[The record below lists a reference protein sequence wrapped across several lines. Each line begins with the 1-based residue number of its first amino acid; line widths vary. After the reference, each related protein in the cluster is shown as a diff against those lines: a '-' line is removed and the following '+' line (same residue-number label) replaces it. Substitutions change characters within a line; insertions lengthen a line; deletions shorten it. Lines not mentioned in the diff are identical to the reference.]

1 MFERAKKLL
10 RRLLRA
16 SEEEW
21 WRIIKSMTPLD
32 LAALDAWFEFWAH
45 KNQLPPNCDGWR
57 KPSSTAAAA
66 TISSVCSAS
75 L

>member
-10 RRLLRA
+10 RRLLGA

-57 KPSSTAAAA
+57 TWLMMAGRGFGKTRAARR
-66 TISSVCSAS
+66 
-75 L
+75 